1 MNKIFKVVW
10 SKTKN
15 SYVVVS
21 EIAKRNGKCSSSL
34 NKKLI
39 AAFLAAGTV
48 LTVSGSAWAAN
59 TIIVNG
65 DTDASAT
72 GDVTIAI
79 GNAAT
84 VNGEKSIAVGDSATV
99 YVSGG
104 LTD

>member
-48 LTVSGSAWAAN
+48 MSVTGSAWAA
-59 TIIVNG
+59 T
-65 DTDASAT
+65 
-72 GDVTIAI
+72 
-79 GNAAT
+79 
-84 VNGEKSIAVGDSATV
+84 
-99 YVSGG
+99 
-104 LTD
+104 